1 MAKILMAVLITLGI
15 GTAWA
20 AEGGG
25 MFQFND
31 KRFTPA
37 HAYAYRMQTPD
48 FDAMTPADMQAGKL
62 KWKES
67 LAVALSDR
75 PFDRAALASL
85 DAPEEALDRMAQAGA
100 LVVTVVAGRAGKVD
114 AVRVA
119 LPGGGRILQPDAAAA
134 TLTLDPPK
142 TGLVSGRLVIKG
154 DRKMHEFDPANVP
167 FIEADVRFQTAAPA
181 R

>member
-1 MAKILMAVLITLGI
+1 
-15 GTAWA
+15 
-20 AEGGG
+20 

-37 HAYAYRMQTPD
+37 HAYAYRMQSPD
-48 FDAMTPADMQAGKL
+48 FDAMTLADKQV

-85 DAPEEALDRMAQAGA
+85 DGPEEALDRMAQAGA
-100 LVVTVVAGRAGKVD
+100 LVVTVIAGRAGKVE

-119 LPGGGRILQPDAAAA
+119 LPGAGRILQPDAAAA